1 MFDGSDDAQSTPQDA
16 KPEACARPHALDQPP
31 EFWGKWASEHAHLG
45 AKRFL
50 NAQLTT
56 WLFARKVFDPTLM
69 TDLPKALRDVLKDSF
84 RWHPNDLFTVT
95 QSLPSSDGSE
105 KILVRTTDG
114 KYAEC
119 VLMPSPN
126 RVTVCLSS
134 QVGCRMACS
143 FCQTGKMGFTR
154 NLSRG
159 EILAQL
165 LIAEDRLIQ
174 RARLGTA
181 PSPTDGPSP
190 RTKVTNV
197 VFMGMGEPLD
207 NLEAVMGA
215 CEIMID
221 PKALGLSR
229 HRVTVST
236 SGLVPEIKTLGQRVP
251 VSLAISLHAAQDDL
265 RSRMMPINKR
275 WNLAALKEAL
285 LEYPVQTRHGIT
297 FEYVLIDGVNDSLT
311 HAKQLVRFVHG
322 LKAKVNLIPMN
333 PHPGSSMKAPSPET
347 IRAFQSYL
355 AERSIAAP
363 VRYSRGQDVSG
374 ACGQLAAKKAE
385 ELSLPPLVVARARR
399 REQMQ
404 GSVATPVPS
413 VP

>member
-1 MFDGSDDAQSTPQDA
+1 MDDRATPAQAGPD
-16 KPEACARPHALDQPP
+16 RPHALDQPP
-31 EFWGKWASEHAHLG
+31 EFWRQWAGEQAHLG
-45 AKRFL
+45 ARKFL
-50 NAQLTT
+50 DSQMAT
-56 WLFARKVFDPTLM
+56 WLFARQVFDPALM
-69 TDLPKALRDVLKDSF
+69 TDLPKALREVLKANF
-84 RWHPNDLFTVT
+84 RWHPNEIFSVSQTLM
-95 QSLPSSDGSE
+95 SSDGSE
-105 KILVRTTDG
+105 KILLRTNDG

-165 LIAEDRLIQ
+165 LIAQERLAQ
-174 RARLGTA
+174 RTESKETPSTKSIEGTLA
-181 PSPTDGPSP
+181 GN
-190 RTKVTNV
+190 KITNV

-215 CEIMID
+215 CETMIA

-236 SGLVPEIKTLGQRVP
+236 SGLVPEIKILGQRVP
-251 VSLAISLHAAQDDL
+251 VSLAISLHAAHDEL
-265 RSRMMPINKR
+265 RSRMMPINKT
-275 WNLAALKEAL
+275 WNLASLKEAL
-285 LEYPVQTRHGIT
+285 LEYPVHTRHGIT

-333 PHPGSSMKAPSPET
+333 PHPGSSMKAPSAET

-355 AERSIAAP
+355 ATRSIAAP

-385 ELSLPPLVVARARR
+385 ELALPPLMVARARR
-399 REQMQ
+399 REFLALTWDP
-404 GSVATPVPS
+404 STP
-413 VP
+413 